1 VIIKDFYANA
11 TGKIK
16 IDGAAQVQPPGDTTI
31 VIVKVISRRK
41 GIADLWNKLNRGLR
55 EGTGRREENNG

>member
-11 TGKIK
+11 TGEIK
-16 IDGAAQVQPPGDTTI
+16 IDGAAQVESPGNAPI
-31 VIVKVISRRK
+31 VIVKVISRRE

-55 EGTGRREENNG
+55 EGTGRR